1 MNFRIYLLEDNDHWR
16 LTFPHELSRKM
27 DQTNQRISMTRTIDQ
42 RGCSVRR
49 SENGMTTIC
58 IFYDNP
64 STIQH
69 EAQVAFPA
77 QISHFAKDLT
87 PCQIREM
94 IDQVLDPTTRRFS
107 HHFENPI

>member
-1 MNFRIYLLEDNDHWR
+1 MEGQ
-16 LTFPHELSRKM
+16 S
-27 DQTNQRISMTRTIDQ
+27 DQNYDDANHSSAAER
-42 RGCSVRR
+42 SVCR

-77 QISHFAKDLT
+77 QTSHFAKDLT
-87 PCQIREM
+87 PRQIREM
-94 IDQVLDPTTRRFS
+94 IDQVLDPTTRRS
-107 HHFENPI
+107 GHHFENPI